1 MSDNILASYIAI
13 YEENL
18 DKRIVEAIDGK
29 RKIWA

>member
-18 DKRIVEAIDGK
+18 DKRIVEAIGGK
-29 RKIWA
+29 QKI